1 MLKLYR
7 ININHFKDP
16 LEDKRLLQLVD
27 DSRRQKVLRYLMP
40 EDRKRSLGAGIIIR
54 KILNENGLCEDC
66 LKYSENGKP
75 VADNVFFNIS
85 HGGDYVVGVASDC
98 EIGCDI
104 EKNGNAPLEVA
115 ERYFYLSELEYI
127 RSAADKSRAFF
138 TLWTLKESYVK
149 QSGQGMTVK
158 LTDFAFQ
165 PELDPGWREV
175 PCTDEKVGAM
185 QCKLKEKWILSVCVE
200 KLQADERMTTEKI
213 VIREITTKEKEWM
226 EHE

>member
-27 DSRRQKVLRYLMP
+27 HSRRQKVLRYLMP

-54 KILNENGLCEDC
+54 KILYENGLCEGC

-75 VADNVFFNIS
+75 VADDVFFNVS

-138 TLWTLKESYVK
+138 TLWTLKESYMK
-149 QSGQGMTVK
+149 MTGRGMSLPLDSLRLFPRERISPGK
-158 LTDFAFQ
+158 ICGKNAFQ
-165 PELDPGWREV
+165 NSRV
-175 PCTDEKVGAM
+175 
-185 QCKLKEKWILSVCVE
+185 
-200 KLQADERMTTEKI
+200 
-213 VIREITTKEKEWM
+213 
-226 EHE
+226 

>member
-1 MLKLYR
+1 
-7 ININHFKDP
+7 
-16 LEDKRLLQLVD
+16 
-27 DSRRQKVLRYLMP
+27 MP

-127 RSAADKSRAFF
+127 EICQLIKAVLF
-138 TLWTLKESYVK
+138 LL
-149 QSGQGMTVK
+149 SG
-158 LTDFAFQ
+158 L
-165 PELDPGWREV
+165 
-175 PCTDEKVGAM
+175 
-185 QCKLKEKWILSVCVE
+185 
-200 KLQADERMTTEKI
+200 
-213 VIREITTKEKEWM
+213 
-226 EHE
+226 

>member
-85 HGGDYVVGVASDC
+85 HGEDYVVGVASDC

-127 RSAADKSRAFF
+127 RSAADKSRAF
-138 TLWTLKESYVK
+138 LP
-149 QSGQGMTVK
+149 SG
-158 LTDFAFQ
+158 L
-165 PELDPGWREV
+165 
-175 PCTDEKVGAM
+175 
-185 QCKLKEKWILSVCVE
+185 
-200 KLQADERMTTEKI
+200 
-213 VIREITTKEKEWM
+213 
-226 EHE
+226 

>member
-1 MLKLYR
+1 MLTEKIISGWNLQITDMLKLYR

-75 VADNVFFNIS
+75 VADDVFFNVS

-98 EIGCDI
+98 EVGCDI
-104 EKNGNAPLEVA
+104 EKNGNALLEVA

-138 TLWTLKESYVK
+138 TLWTLKESYMK
-149 QSGQGMTVK
+149 MT
-158 LTDFAFQ
+158 
-165 PELDPGWREV
+165 
-175 PCTDEKVGAM
+175 
-185 QCKLKEKWILSVCVE
+185 
-200 KLQADERMTTEKI
+200 
-213 VIREITTKEKEWM
+213 
-226 EHE
+226 